1 MSKANPSPEQASDA
15 DALGSRSLRTN
26 VLYAVGGMG
35 VFHACQFGVVVL
47 LAKFAP
53 PEVLGQLQ
61 FSIAVATPVVVFFS
75 LELRGALIADAAGEF
90 TFGTYRTLRFVTMS
104 MAAVV
109 LLGVGAWEYV
119 GERNAAFTIILLGM
133 CASKVVLSLAEIGW
147 GLYQKRERLD
157 LMAASACLRGV
168 TMIVAFAVLVPLCYY
183 LAQRGVIEPA
193 RIAQGAALAIL
204 TYALASLVILLTFDR
219 RVLAA
224 RHDFDPTWTWDA
236 VGRLARQTF
245 PLGVVLVT
253 LHLCNSVPQ
262 LVIERQ
268 ADGKA
273 ALGHFGALATLTLVG
288 NLLTFQAA
296 NAAANRLSSYFQF
309 DLPAFGRL
317 AGKLIAMA
325 AAVGGV
331 TLLIMLPFGEWLL
344 RVLYRAEYAAYH
356 AEFRII
362 VIAQCLALLTNVF
375 GVLVTQMRLFW
386 LTGSGPGDCPGE
398 HAHRR
403 PAADSRIGQPGA
415 RRRVDDLRA
424 LDRACDAVRSVRR
437 NRDSAAAAS
446 DSANHGR
453 LSHDQPRAPA
463 RRGRAAK
470 LVTLPPTPSVGSK
483 QIHEWVDVEVVD

>member
-1 MSKANPSPEQASDA
+1 M
-15 DALGSRSLRTN
+15 
-26 VLYAVGGMG
+26 
-35 VFHACQFGVVVL
+35 
-47 LAKFAP
+47 
-53 PEVLGQLQ
+53 
-61 FSIAVATPVVVFFS
+61 FFS
-75 LELRGALIADAAGEF
+75 LELRGALIADAASEF
-90 TFGTYRTLRFVTMS
+90 TFGTYRTLRFVTTG

-109 LLGVGAWEYV
+109 LLSVGVWEYV

-193 RIAQGAALAIL
+193 RIAQGAAMAIL

-224 RHDFDPTWTWDA
+224 RHDFDPAWTWDA

-309 DLPAFGRL
+309 DLPRVRSGS

-325 AAVGGV
+325 
-331 TLLIMLPFGEWLL
+331 P
-344 RVLYRAEYAAYH
+344 
-356 AEFRII
+356 
-362 VIAQCLALLTNVF
+362 
-375 GVLVTQMRLFW
+375 
-386 LTGSGPGDCPGE
+386 PPPPPPPPP
-398 HAHRR
+398 R
-403 PAADSRIGQPGA
+403 PPHPPPPPPRPWG
-415 RRRVDDLRA
+415 
-424 LDRACDAVRSVRR
+424 
-437 NRDSAAAAS
+437 S
-446 DSANHGR
+446 DSADHAALR
-453 LSHDQPRAPA
+453 RVAVARAVPRRVRGLPRRVQDHRDRAVSGAVDERVWRA
-463 RRGRAAK
+463 RHANAACSGYRFR
-470 LVTLPPTPSVGSK
+470 PR
-483 QIHEWVDVEVVD
+483 